1 MRVFSVV
8 SASTLVASA
17 LASVAAPAAADSFDE
32 VVVTATRRETKLM
45 ATPISM
51 TVLAANTLQTV
62 NADDFA
68 DFARLVPG
76 LTAIDSGPGNK
87 RYALRGLQSA
97 GEPEVALYYDEIP
110 ISGIPGGSL
119 DTGDSQPDIK
129 LWDVDRIEVLRG
141 PQGTLYGNGSMGGT
155 LRIISKRPVLDRFE
169 GEAEASEGITAGG
182 AASWRLNGM
191 VNAPLVADKVAV
203 RATAYYRHEGG
214 WIDDP
219 PRADI
224 ALPQLPGNNLNTERT
239 WGGRVS
245 ATLKATDQWTLT
257 GIGYYQDLETDSS
270 FETYPS
276 FATSGDPYVSKTF
289 VHTPWS
295 DESRMFNLI
304 STYDLGWASLVGTG
318 SYQDRTV
325 KRSLDTTRFL
335 LGQFKCNPFTW
346 DLTCFGPPLV
356 PAVSYSREEV
366 SASSGEIRLVSQHPG
381 ALQWTLGSFI
391 QRAKTSRAGQV
402 ATADA
407 NGRIE
412 FDPATGDA
420 LHRLFAR
427 DNGDRFNQYA
437 LFGEGTYEIGHRLQ
451 ASVGLRWFHSDRS
464 DQQVVVQQFFPGQPV
479 GPEPLQQFQQSA
491 LFKKLELSY
500 QPAPG
505 RLLYVEASQGFRSG
519 GPNYPGGFTATA
531 PPYKADSVWDYEVG
545 WKASFAQ
552 HRLNWTG
559 ALFYI
564 DWSDLQ
570 QLVPTALFS
579 YIANAGSAKAE
590 GFETELDAQP
600 LPGLEV
606 TLGATYTNATLV
618 GPQPLQ
624 TDPTVQLHS
633 GQRLANVPQWTS
645 NAGVTYSVA
654 LNSRYTAVARVDYT
668 YQSSRGNIVATQSP
682 LYFTIASSS
691 LTALHI
697 ALNRGDAWSVL
708 LHANNLLNRF
718 APLSAKELD
727 SNNIQ
732 TVTAARPRTVMLSVN
747 TKF

>member
-1 MRVFSVV
+1 MRVFPFCS
-8 SASTLVASA
+8 LVTVA
-17 LASVAAPAAADSFDE
+17 LASVTAPAAADTLDE

-45 ATPISM
+45 DTPISM
-51 TVLAANTLQTV
+51 TVLSANTLQTV

-169 GEAEASEGITAGG
+169 GEAEASEGITDGG
-182 AASWRLNGM
+182 AASWRLNAM
-191 VNAPLVADKVAV
+191 VNAPLVADKIAV

-219 PRADI
+219 RRADI
-224 ALPQLPGNNLNTERT
+224 ALPQLSGNNLNTERT

-245 ATLKATDQWTLT
+245 VTLKATDQWTLT
-257 GIGYYQDLETDSS
+257 GIGYYQDLETGSS

-289 VHTPWS
+289 VHTPWG

-335 LGQFKCNPFTW
+335 LGQFKCNEFTW

-381 ALQWTLGSFI
+381 ALQWTLGSFL
-391 QRAKTSRAGQV
+391 QRAKTFRAGQV

-407 NGRIE
+407 NGFIE

-437 LFGEGTYEIGHRLQ
+437 CFGEGTYEIIRRLQ

-479 GPEPLQQFQQSA
+479 GAEPFQQFQQSA

-500 QPAPG
+500 QLAPST
-505 RLLYVEASQGFRSG
+505 LVYVEASQGFRAG

-552 HRLNWTG
+552 HRLDWTG
-559 ALFYI
+559 AVFYI

-590 GFETELDAQP
+590 GLETELDAQP
-600 LPGLEV
+600 LPGLDV

-624 TDPTVQLHS
+624 TDPTLQLHS

-697 ALNRGDAWSVL
+697 ALNRGDAWSVA

-732 TVTAARPRTVMLSVN
+732 TVTAARPRTVMLTVN